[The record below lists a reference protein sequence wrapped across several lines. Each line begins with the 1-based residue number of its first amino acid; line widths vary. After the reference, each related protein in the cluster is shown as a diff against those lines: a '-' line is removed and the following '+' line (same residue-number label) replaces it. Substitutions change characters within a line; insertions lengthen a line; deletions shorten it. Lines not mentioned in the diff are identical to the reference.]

1 MRLTSDRD
9 GDIPLT
15 MDRLLHDLLSR
26 RAFAAS
32 GLGLAASL
40 LRPRR
45 LNGAPTPRRAPTIDG
60 RRVNRILSD
69 LEAFGGTGDG
79 GTTRLA
85 YSDHDLAARDFVG
98 SVMEDAELSV
108 SVDLAGNLVG
118 HRPGRRQGE
127 PAIVIGSH
135 IDSVPQGGSYD
146 GQVGVAG
153 ALEVALSLRDQ
164 GIDLDHPLEVMV
176 FQNEEGG
183 KTGSRALVGR
193 VEPFELDIETAS
205 GFSIGEGIR
214 RLGGDPG
221 RIREARRRTGS
232 IHGFLELHIEQGAVL
247 ERAGIQIGVV
257 EGIVG
262 IRRWNVEVRGEA
274 NHAGTTPM
282 DQRTD
287 ALVGASELV
296 LAIHE
301 IASSVPGRHVAT
313 VGRISVEPGAPNVI
327 PGTAR
332 FTLEIR
338 DLSMERI
345 DHLLETIQ
353 AEARETDR
361 KRGLETRFERFYES
375 LGAPTDPR
383 LRQLVEESAHTA
395 GFSTLRMPSGAG
407 HDAQS
412 MAELGPVGMV
422 FVPSRSGISHS
433 PDEWTAPDDVTRGT
447 EVLFHTLV
455 DMDGLDLPWPV

>member
-1 MRLTSDRD
+1 MS
-9 GDIPLT
+9 PLPPE
-15 MDRLLHDLLSR
+15 DRLPHQALSR
-26 RAFAAS
+26 RAFAAAS
-32 GLGLAASL
+32 VGLAGSL
-40 LRPRR
+40 VGARRIAAGTTGQRP
-45 LNGAPTPRRAPTIDG
+45 LTVNGA
-60 RRVNRILSD
+60 RVNRILED
-69 LEAFGGTGDG
+69 LQTFGGTGDG

-85 YSDHDLAARDFVG
+85 YSDHDLAARDFARG
-98 SVMEDAELSV
+98 LMEDAGLTV
-108 SVDLAGNLVG
+108 TVDLAGNLVG
-118 HRPGRRQGE
+118 HLPGRLGE
-127 PAIVIGSH
+127 SSPIVIGSH
-135 IDSVPQGGSYD
+135 LDSVPQGGSYD
-146 GQVGVAG
+146 GQVGTAG

-164 GIDLDHPLEVMV
+164 GIEPDHPLEVTV

-205 GFSIGEGIR
+205 GFSIAEGVR

-221 RIREARRRTGS
+221 RIHEARRRPGS

-247 ERAGIQIGVV
+247 ERAETQIGVV

-262 IRRWNVEVRGEA
+262 IRRWNVDVMGSA

-287 ALVGASELV
+287 ALVGASELIV
-296 LAIHE
+296 AIRD
-301 IASSVPGRHVAT
+301 IASSTPGRQVAT

-327 PGTAR
+327 PGAAR

-338 DLSMERI
+338 DLSMDTI
-345 DHLLETIQ
+345 DQVFQAIQ
-353 AEARETDR
+353 AVAQEADR
-361 KRGLETRFERFYES
+361 SKGLHTRFERFYES

-383 LRQLVEESAHTA
+383 LRQLVEDSATAA

-422 FVPSRSGISHS
+422 FVPSRAGISHS
-433 PDEWTAPDDVTRGT
+433 PDEWTAPDDVARGT

-455 DMDGLDLPWPV
+455 AMDTADLPWPA